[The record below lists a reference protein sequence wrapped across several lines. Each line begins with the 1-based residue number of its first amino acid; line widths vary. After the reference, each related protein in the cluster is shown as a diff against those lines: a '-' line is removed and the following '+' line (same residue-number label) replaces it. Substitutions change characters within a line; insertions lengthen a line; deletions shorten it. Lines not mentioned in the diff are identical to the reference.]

1 MACGPLADGF
11 LAQARERAKIT
22 AQVAPVVQT
31 TNPDIEVDSER
42 SAKGTELSRGVN
54 SERFENFILSSL
66 YRSKYWA
73 MLGDVGACSAH
84 AVVGHQAHPFVLH
97 ATPQPLNKHVVPLG
111 SLAIQRELTALLENG
126 HGEFL
131 RRELVTLRSAPCD
144 WQHSNPL

>member
-1 MACGPLADGF
+1 M
-11 LAQARERAKIT
+11 
-22 AQVAPVVQT
+22 
-31 TNPDIEVDSER
+31 DSER
-42 SAKGTELSRGVN
+42 IAKGTELSRWVN
-54 SERFENFILSSL
+54 SERFENFIVCSPCQ
-66 YRSKYWA
+66 SKYWA

-111 SLAIQRELTALLENG
+111 TLAIQRELTALLENG

-144 WQHSNPL
+144 WQHLNPL